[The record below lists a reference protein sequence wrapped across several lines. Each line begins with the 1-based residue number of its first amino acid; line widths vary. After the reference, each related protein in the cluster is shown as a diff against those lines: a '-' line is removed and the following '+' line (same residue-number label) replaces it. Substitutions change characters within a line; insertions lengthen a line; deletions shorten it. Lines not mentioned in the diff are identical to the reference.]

1 MEGAESDAWD
11 WALIRRR
18 CIGEA
23 RRLLRSQ
30 QDVEEAVQEALM
42 RAWKSRHSCRTPRA
56 PIGWCLQITRHE
68 ALRTIERRRP
78 SFPLGPLDA
87 AEIEDEA
94 AAEESARVAARV
106 DVHRALSG
114 LTPEERV
121 LIALRYAYDCSQ
133 PEVAR
138 RLRIPEGT
146 AKVRLHRA
154 RRQLK
159 SLMEEPG

>member
-1 MEGAESDAWD
+1 VQGAESDDWD
-11 WALIRRR
+11 WSLIRRH
-18 CIGEA
+18 CVGEA
-23 RRLLRSQ
+23 RRVLRSQ
-30 QDVEEAVQEALM
+30 QDVEEAVQEALL

-56 PIGWCLQITRHE
+56 PIAWCRQITRHE
-68 ALRTIERRRP
+68 ALRRIERRRP
-78 SFPLGPLDA
+78 TLGLGSLEIA
-87 AEIEDEA
+87 AIEDA
-94 AAEESARVAARV
+94 SAAEEAARVVARV
-106 DVHRALSG
+106 DVHRALAE
-114 LTPEERV
+114 LAPQERV

-159 SLMEEPG
+159 NLMEEPG